1 MVIIQQLFH
10 FVQQEGTQMQKFH
23 ISLRS
28 FQDVQEFIS
37 LATVQPFAILVGN
50 EAQQV
55 NGKSFIG
62 MVSLDHSRPLQVQAD
77 CDCQAWQTFRNVAK
91 KFIAE

>member
-1 MVIIQQLFH
+1 
-10 FVQQEGTQMQKFH
+10 MQNFY

-37 LATVQPFAILVGN
+37 MATVQPFAVLVGN

-62 MVSLDHSRPLQVQAD
+62 MVSLDHTRPLLVQAD
-77 CDCQAWQTFRNVAK
+77 CDMSAVERFRNTVH
-91 KFIAE
+91 KFLTEQ

>member
-1 MVIIQQLFH
+1 M
-10 FVQQEGTQMQKFH
+10 QEFH

-62 MVSLDHSRPLQVQAD
+62 MVSLDYSRPLQVQAD
-77 CDCQAWQTFRNVAK
+77 CDSTAWQTFRGVVN
-91 KFIAE
+91 KFLAD

>member
-1 MVIIQQLFH
+1 
-10 FVQQEGTQMQKFH
+10 MQNFYIKLH
-23 ISLRS
+23 S

-37 LATVQPFAILVGN
+37 IATIQPFAVLVGN

-62 MVSLDHSRPLQVQAD
+62 MVSLDHTRPLLVQAD
-77 CDCQAWQTFRNVAK
+77 CDMPALESFRSVVR
-91 KFIAE
+91 KFLAE

>member
-1 MVIIQQLFH
+1 
-10 FVQQEGTQMQKFH
+10 MQKFN

-28 FQDVQEFIS
+28 FQEVQEFIS

-50 EAQQV
+50 DAQQV

-62 MVSLDHSRPLQVQAD
+62 MVSLDYSRPLQVQAD
-77 CDCQAWQTFRNVAK
+77 CDCQAFQSFRNVVH
-91 KFIAE
+91 KFLAE